1 MQRAIFVQYRHFV
14 GGEQFGRHG
23 FHGDLL
29 SILPEL
35 CLRIQQRLFWVLVHL
50 AQLDNALHLDRVFR
64 DEFAVGHEVVAVDA
78 HADAERGLLGVGVIV
93 SCDVGREVLK
103 QLGFVAA
110 RGFRKRADDG
120 LHLIRREGGYVH
132 ILRFE
137 VFCHHGR
144 DAVRRECRGQR
155 AARDLL
161 IRQHKSGQTI
171 RGQTAGIHIVLF
183 QII

>member
-1 MQRAIFVQYRHFV
+1 MQRAVFVQYRHFI

-64 DEFAVGHEVVAVDA
+64 DKFAVGHEVVAVDA
-78 HADAERGLLGVGVIV
+78 HAHGERGLDRVAVVIAGNI
-93 SCDVGREVLK
+93 GREVLK

-110 RGFRKRADDG
+110 RGFRKRADDS

-144 DAVRRECRGQR
+144 NVAGRKRRG
-155 AARDLL
+155 
-161 IRQHKSGQTI
+161 
-171 RGQTAGIHIVLF
+171 
-183 QII
+183 